1 MTNRQRQLDA
11 LLRRDLGAFI
21 EKSFRTVTPAQAF
34 DHNWHL
40 DAIAWRLGQCLTG
53 EVRRL
58 IIALPPRNLKSIS
71 ASVAFPAFAL
81 GQDPAR
87 RMVCVSYSSELSA
100 KHARDCRAVMES
112 PWYQRVFPNTRLSR
126 EKNAELDFMTTARGF
141 RLSTSV
147 GGTLTGRGG
156 NLIILDDPMKPDEA
170 MSEARR
176 RSVVDWYR
184 GTLQSR
190 LDDKRTGTI
199 ILIMQRLH
207 IDDLVGHVLD
217 GEDWTVLKLPAIA
230 EIDEAVPIGPNRFYH
245 RRAGEALHETRE
257 PLPVLEDLRRSLGSF
272 HFAAQYQQ
280 SPVPLDGEMIKWK
293 WFLFDESEPAKG
305 SADLVVQSWD
315 TASKAGELNNH
326 SVCTTWLL
334 KGQDYH
340 LLDVFRARLNYP
352 ELKRAIEAQAVRWR
366 PDNVLIEDKA
376 SGTAL
381 LQDLAAAP
389 LVAGGR
395 PIAVTPEADKVTRA
409 SAQSAV
415 IEAGRVFL
423 PKKAAWLDDFRSEL
437 LQFPHGSHDDQ
448 VDSVTQFLQWARART
463 PKGFIGEGVLEGWY

>member
-1 MTNRQRQLDA
+1 MSERQRQLDA
-11 LLRRDLGAFI
+11 ILRRDLGAFV
-21 EKSFRTVTPAQAF
+21 EKSFRTVTPGQIF
-34 DHNWHL
+34 DPNWHL
-40 DAIAWRLGQCLTG
+40 DAIAWRLNQCLTG

-58 IIALPPRNLKSIS
+58 VIALPPRNLKSIS

-81 GQDPAR
+81 GQDPTR
-87 RMVCVSYSSELSA
+87 RIVCVSYSAELSA

-112 PWYQRVFPNTRLSR
+112 PWYKRVFPGARLSR
-126 EKNAELDFMTTARGF
+126 EKNTELDFMSTERGF

-156 NLIILDDPMKPDEA
+156 NLIVLDDPMKPEEA

-176 RSVVDWYR
+176 RSVIDFYR

-190 LDDKRTGTI
+190 LDDKRTGVI

-207 IDDLVGHVLD
+207 IDDLVGHVLE

-245 RRAGEALHETRE
+245 RCAGEALHPTRE
-257 PLPVLEDLRRSLGSF
+257 PVPILEELRRSLGSF

-293 WFLFDESEPAKG
+293 WFLFDESEPVKAAG
-305 SADLVVQSWD
+305 DLVVQSWD
-315 TASKAGELNNH
+315 TASKAGELNDH
-326 SVCTTWLL
+326 SVCTTWII
-334 KGQDYH
+334 KGDDYH
-340 LLDVFRARLNYP
+340 LLDVYRARLNYP
-352 ELKRAIEAQAVRWR
+352 ELKRAIEAQAARWR

-381 LQDLAAAP
+381 LQDFAASP
-389 LVAGGR
+389 LIAGGR
-395 PIAVTPEADKVTRA
+395 PIAVLPEADKITRA
-409 SAQSAV
+409 AAQSAV

-423 PKKAAWLDDFRSEL
+423 PSKAPWLDDFRSEL

-448 VDSVTQFLQWARART
+448 VDSLTQFLQWARNRA
-463 PKGFIGEGVLEGWY
+463 PLGFVGEGVLEGWY